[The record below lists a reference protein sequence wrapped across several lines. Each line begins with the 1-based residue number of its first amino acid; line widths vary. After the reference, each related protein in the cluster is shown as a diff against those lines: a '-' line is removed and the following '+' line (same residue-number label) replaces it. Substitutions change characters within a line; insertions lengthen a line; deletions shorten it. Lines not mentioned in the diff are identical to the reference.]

1 MYAANGELD
10 PEHAAGQH
18 TLPHQLPRRHAPAA
32 AAEMAQHAVKR
43 PHHQRK
49 AELLGAVPLGK
60 AGRGINHQ
68 RQHGQ
73 HQPGAAARAVEGHQM
88 KGAGQKQGRK
98 ADLHQVHAGKIP
110 KGDQRAQRV
119 QGIEQR
125 ALVVIQV
132 AVDHLPPRHALAD
145 GTVDVGVGPVVDGVA
160 TGGLGTKK
168 QHRRGNQ
175 QRIGQDLR
183 ILPAAGANG
192 AHTASAPFPA
202 HLFAHSVPYL
212 ETGNKPPGQGKSRVR
227 RLQKWNGQGKITAY
241 HSELIGPIGPLLP
254 KGGYA

>member
-125 ALVVIQV
+125 PLVVIQV

-145 GTVDVGVGPVVDGVA
+145 GKVDVGVGPVVDGIA
-160 TGGLGTKK
+160 EGGLGAKK
-168 QHRRGNQ
+168 QHRRGNE
-175 QRIGQDLR
+175 QRIGKDPR

-192 AHTASAPFPA
+192 AHHASAPFSA
-202 HLFAHSVPYL
+202 RFSAFSVPYL
-212 ETGNKPPGQGKSRVR
+212 ETGNKRPRAAQKEAS
-227 RLQKWNGQGKITAY
+227 RLQKWNGQGTITTY
-241 HSELIGPIGPLLP
+241 H
-254 KGGYA
+254 KN